1 MKVEP
6 SARDLLEIARAT
18 LLAEIAPAL
27 PEAQRYGA
35 LMAANALAI
44 AGRELAA
51 PEGGAAELARLAA
64 LLPGWSPPGDVP
76 GALRE
81 GTARLA
87 ARIREDAFDDGPA
100 REALLAHLR
109 ETVRARL
116 SVSNPR
122 ALARHQG
129 TVR

>member
-18 LLAEIAPAL
+18 LVAEIAPAL

-51 PEGGAAELARLAA
+51 SDDSATETARLAA
-64 LLPGWSPPGDVP
+64 LLPGWSPAGDGP
-76 GALRE
+76 EILRE

-87 ARIREDAFDDGPA
+87 ARIRAGAFDEDPD

-116 SVSNPR
+116 ATSNPR
-122 ALARHQG
+122 ALARGEG
-129 TVR
+129 TAK

>member
-6 SARDLLEIARAT
+6 SSRDLLEIARAT
-18 LLAEIAPAL
+18 LLSEIAPAL
-27 PEAQRYGA
+27 PEAQRYAA

-51 PEGGAAELARLAA
+51 PDGGAAETARIAA
-64 LLPGWSPPGDVP
+64 LLPDWAPPDDGH

-87 ARIREDAFDDGPA
+87 ARIREGAFDEGPR

-116 SVSNPR
+116 AVSNPR
-122 ALARHQG
+122 ALARDEG
-129 TVR
+129 TAR